1 MPVSFDFDS
10 MRAGLD
16 ASLLRTEDVS
26 LISHTHGRDRRGER
40 KILRTEL
47 QAAIKHGVKEPAN
60 PGRDGSPRWRYEY
73 NGVVYI
79 TDETSR
85 HEVTSWRKDGK
96 DTEPVAHA
104 GVELAGKGSHAVLIV
119 DSSGSMKK
127 NDVPGYKSR
136 ADAVYQCLIRDFVTE
151 QVSTGAGA
159 DVVVSLI
166 TMGDEANTVITTQ
179 PLDES
184 LITELERIGKRS
196 PRSHGNC
203 VQTRLEPGARP
214 PLSDVHACVDRYPGA
229 RQSARG
235 HDRRCA

>member
-1 MPVSFDFDS
+1 M
-10 MRAGLD
+10 
-16 ASLLRTEDVS
+16 
-26 LISHTHGRDRRGER
+26 
-40 KILRTEL
+40 
-47 QAAIKHGVKEPAN
+47 
-60 PGRDGSPRWRYEY
+60 
-73 NGVVYI
+73 
-79 TDETSR
+79 
-85 HEVTSWRKDGK
+85 TSWRKDGK

-119 DSSGSMKK
+119 DTSSGSMKK

-136 ADAVYQCLIRDFVTE
+136 GDAVYQCLIRDFVKE

-196 PRSHGNC
+196 SRSHENC
-203 VQTRLEPGARP
+203 VQTRLEPGTC
-214 PLSDVHACVDRYPGA
+214 PLSQLSMR
-229 RQSARG
+229 RQIS
-235 HDRRCA
+235 RRSTRRSRS